1 MKRRHT
7 TPSYYARNAAM
18 QAQRRFLRT
27 GKTEAERLDD
37 HREAT
42 ANVLVLCILA
52 AIYDKYGIGEMRL
65 QRVVDCANEISAKY
79 ALEKQVRGEER
90 AKATLVAAVWWFM
103 PSFAVQFDGKG
114 FGVGDRVGL
123 FVGQAGIAAQG
134 FVLAVVGIGG
144 LAIIKGVLFLLQA
157 VLEQFAGVGVCQV
170 YRAGAHAADFVKD
183 SVNLLVLLPK
193 RFAAG
198 VLLLLFVYREVAAA
212 ANEDGGAGR
221 FVAVI
226 GVVVVGK
233 AAGIAVKQGVQFVVI
248 VGADLGF
255 SCLYQRGGLVHG
267 GAVFFRSA
275 AGAVVAHRI
284 NIVRTAGGLFV
295 DFVVLHFVCLLFCV
309 LGNGDGPLYNWPG
322 VALFRWGLPCG
333 LMPGGGAHCA
343 GRAGPVFVVISC
355 P

>member
-1 MKRRHT
+1 MAKILCNYFGL
-7 TPSYYARNAAM
+7 SMAAEGKSEFVGR
-18 QAQRRFLRT
+18 QAAAFL
-27 GKTEAERLDD
+27 GYVQQDAERCAENCGCAEDLSDAPEKIK
-37 HREAT
+37 REILRNDEELRRREQT
-42 ANVLVLCILA
+42 APGVEHDVV
-52 AIYDKYGIGEMRL
+52 AIYD
-65 QRVVDCANEISAKY
+65 N
-79 ALEKQVRGEER
+79 
-90 AKATLVAAVWWFM
+90 
-103 PSFAVQFDGKG
+103 
-114 FGVGDRVGL
+114 
-123 FVGQAGIAAQG
+123 AGIPSIMHRFRRVTNKELFG
-134 FVLAVVGIGG
+134 GSDAVHPAFIIGG
-144 LAIIKGVLFLLQA
+144 
-157 VLEQFAGVGVCQV
+157 EV
-170 YRAGAHAADFVKD
+170 YDEIYI
-183 SVNLLVLLPK
+183 SVYLLVLLPK
-193 RFAAG
+193 RIAAG
-198 VLLLLFVYREVAAA
+198 VLLLLFAYREVAAA

-233 AAGIAVKQGVQFVVI
+233 AAGVAVKQGVQLVVI

-284 NIVRTAGGLFV
+284 NIVRTVGGLFV

-322 VALFRWGLPCG
+322 VALCRWGLPCG

>member
-1 MKRRHT
+1 
-7 TPSYYARNAAM
+7 M
-18 QAQRRFLRT
+18 QAVFFGITHDLATVKFRGVVGLLGGGLQFVQI
-27 GKTEAERLDD
+27 GKAGLYALD
-37 HREAT
+37 
-42 ANVLVLCILA
+42 LA
-52 AIYDKYGIGEMRL
+52 AQAGQFKI
-65 QRVVDCANEISAKY
+65 
-79 ALEKQVRGEER
+79 
-90 AKATLVAAVWWFM
+90 AVG
-103 PSFAVQFDGKG
+103 FAVQLDGKG
-114 FGVGDRVGL
+114 VRVGEC
-123 FVGQAGIAAQG
+123 VGLLIGEAGIAAQG

-157 VLEQFAGVGVCQV
+157 VLEQFAGVGVGQV
-170 YRAGAHAADFVKD
+170 YRAGANAADFVKNG
-183 SVNLLVLLPK
+183 VNLLVLLPK

-198 VLLLLFVYREVAAA
+198 VLLLLFAYREVAAA

-221 FVAVI
+221 FVAII

-233 AAGIAVKQGVQFVVI
+233 AAGVAVKQGIQLVVI

-267 GAVFFRSA
+267 GAVFFRGA

-284 NIVRTAGGLFV
+284 NIVCPAGGLFV
-295 DFVVLHFVCLLFCV
+295 DFVVLHFVYLLFCV

-322 VALFRWGLPCG
+322 VALCRWGLPCG